1 MILKFHLERRANQ
14 SSKSRLRCE
23 KKGPIVDLLMKRG
36 VKSVNLTERERER
49 ERQCVNESE
58 RERECANES
67 ERERV
72 SGRRAREREC
82 QEGKREKIAGSLR
95 YISFILSYFFIFF

>member
-36 VKSVNLTERERER
+36 VKSVNLTGR

>member
-36 VKSVNLTERERER
+36 VKSVNLTGR

-58 RERECANES
+58 RERERES
-67 ERERV
+67 VRM
-72 SGRRAREREC
+72 RAREREC
-82 QEGKREKIAGSLR
+82 QKGERERESVRKERGRRLPDHFA
-95 YISFILSYFFIFF
+95 ISHLF